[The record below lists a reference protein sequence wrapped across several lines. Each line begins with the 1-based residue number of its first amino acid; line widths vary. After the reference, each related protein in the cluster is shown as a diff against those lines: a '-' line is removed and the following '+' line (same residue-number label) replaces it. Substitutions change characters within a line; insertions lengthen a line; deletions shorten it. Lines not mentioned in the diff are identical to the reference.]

1 MKNSYI
7 VSYAFNDMRLDR
19 WIRNNLGK
27 IPQGL
32 IEKNLRNGIIKVNKK
47 KAKSSYKVKTN
58 DQINVFNFEFKNKIL
73 QKKIKFNPT
82 NEIIKSNEDLIIDN
96 NDDFIVLNKSAGI
109 AVQGGTKS
117 KKNLIDIFSKSKIFH
132 NSKPFS
138 VHRLD
143 KDTSGVFLMAKNRE
157 TAQLL
162 TSLFR
167 LKKIHKTYLAICHG
181 EIINNSGEWK
191 DYLVRYEGNKPI
203 KEEAKTIFKVLD
215 KNSLCSLVEMKP
227 ITGRKHQL
235 RKQLY
240 AIGHPIYGDQKYKLN
255 YSERSV
261 NKNLMLHAYQIKFM
275 INNKKFTYTALLPDY
290 FKKLIKTKRLFFPN
304 S

>member
-1 MKNSYI
+1 
-7 VSYAFNDMRLDR
+7 
-19 WIRNNLGK
+19 
-27 IPQGL
+27 
-32 IEKNLRNGIIKVNKK
+32 
-47 KAKSSYKVKTN
+47 
-58 DQINVFNFEFKNKIL
+58 
-73 QKKIKFNPT
+73 
-82 NEIIKSNEDLIIDN
+82 
-96 NDDFIVLNKSAGI
+96 
-109 AVQGGTKS
+109 
-117 KKNLIDIFSKSKIFH
+117 
-132 NSKPFS
+132 
-138 VHRLD
+138 
-143 KDTSGVFLMAKNRE
+143 MAKNRE

-167 LKKIHKTYLAICHG
+167 LKKIHKTYLAICQG
-181 EIINNSGEWK
+181 EINNNSGEWK

-215 KNSLCSLVEMKP
+215 KNSFCSLVEMKP

-290 FKKLIKTKRLFFPN
+290 FKKLIKTKRLCF
-304 S
+304 